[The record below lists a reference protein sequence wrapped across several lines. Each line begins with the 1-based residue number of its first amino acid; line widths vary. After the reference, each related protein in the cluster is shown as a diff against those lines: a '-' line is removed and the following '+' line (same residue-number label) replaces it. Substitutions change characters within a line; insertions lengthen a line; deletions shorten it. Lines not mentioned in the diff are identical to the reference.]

1 MEEQL
6 INKFLEEMI
15 LPESNYKKPFII
27 ALCGYSGSGKSFVS
41 RLFSRNL
48 GTYIIAGDK
57 VRGYL
62 YKINYSDNFY
72 TINDLTNKITD
83 LRIKKVLDN
92 NIPVVLDRSIS
103 SIEQLEDLKK
113 YNVDI
118 IFIKLNS
125 THEEN
130 IKRILSKKNKEDVK
144 EISGTYGD
152 IGHYSGVSSI
162 ELYNEIKDRKVY
174 NIPDNLFDYQ
184 INTLDGLKDI
194 EDKASFISSEILKE
208 YK

>member
-1 MEEQL
+1 MQEQL
-6 INKFLEEMI
+6 INKFLSEMV
-15 LPESNYKKPFII
+15 LPKTKYKKPFII
-27 ALCGYSGSGKSFVS
+27 ALSGYSGSGKSFVA
-41 RLFSRNL
+41 RLFSSNL
-48 GTYIIAGDK
+48 GIYIIAGDK

-83 LRIKKVLDN
+83 LRIKKALDN
-92 NIPVVLDRSIS
+92 NIPIVLDRSIS
-103 SIEQLEDLKK
+103 SVEQLDKLKK

-130 IKRILSKKNKEDVK
+130 IKRILFKKDKREDK
-144 EISGTYGD
+144 EINNIYGD
-152 IGHYSGVSSI
+152 TGHYSGVSSI
-162 ELYNEIKDRKVY
+162 EIYNEIKERKVY
-174 NIPDNLFDYQ
+174 DVPDNIFDYQ
-184 INTLDGLKDI
+184 INTLEGLKAI
-194 EDKASFISSEILKE
+194 EERVNYISAEILKK